1 MLNRLDGVLY
11 ITGEADSVG
20 AAAEAVTAHLLQAGD
35 AETVGML
42 PSNETLFRA
51 RFTGV
56 QLDMPQRLSL
66 LAKRFPGIE
75 VGAIYE
81 ARADEPLFGAC
92 VYDRTG
98 EVLLEAGGAGMAMS
112 EAVAHRFRH
121 FA

>member
-11 ITGEADSVG
+11 IAGDADNVSAASEAL
-20 AAAEAVTAHLLQAGD
+20 TANLLLAGD

-42 PSNETLFRA
+42 PSGDTLFRA

-56 QLDMPQRLSL
+56 QLDMPERLSS

-75 VGAIYE
+75 VGAVYE
-81 ARADEPLFGAC
+81 ERSAEPLFGAC
-92 VYDRTG
+92 AYDRTG
-98 EVLLEAGGAGMAMS
+98 EVLREAGGAGMAMS
-112 EAVAHRFRH
+112 EAVAYRFRH